1 MSKTNRV
8 KLTIDENPDR
18 REEDILVLNDK
29 ELIDLI
35 VDELN
40 LTAGQIS
47 ELFANK
53 WAEFERGTLE
63 WLPTISPRRK

>member
-40 LTAGQIS
+40 LTAGQIN
-47 ELFANK
+47 ELFDNK
-53 WAEFERGTLE
+53 WVEFERGTLE
-63 WLPTISPRRK
+63 LLPTISPRRK